1 MQIIFCGKNLTKGG
15 MCMFHKCE
23 IRNDYRH
30 DSENY
35 RFSGRRDLRNDY
47 FMEKVSGIY
56 GVNGYYY

>member
-1 MQIIFCGKNLTKGG
+1 
-15 MCMFHKCE
+15 MFHKCE